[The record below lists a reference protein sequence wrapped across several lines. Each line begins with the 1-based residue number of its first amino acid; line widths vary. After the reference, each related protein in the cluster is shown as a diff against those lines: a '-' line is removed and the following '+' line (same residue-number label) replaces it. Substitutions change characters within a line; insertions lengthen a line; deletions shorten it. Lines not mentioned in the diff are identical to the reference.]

1 MKICKIKDNDK
12 CSFCGIEC
20 ETIEHLFW
28 GCPIV
33 KKFWEQ
39 VRKNFL
45 GKLDLD
51 SVLNAKC
58 IILGVLNKNK
68 KDLINN
74 IFSICKKYIYVTK
87 FLSKRLNLPEA
98 MHLIKEVMEIEYNIV
113 IKKDVIVTRFN
124 EKWDAVRVCLC

>member
-1 MKICKIKDNDK
+1 MKICKIQENDK

-20 ETIEHLFW
+20 ETIEHIFW
-28 GCPIV
+28 GCPFV

-39 VRKNFL
+39 IREIFI

-58 IILGVLNKNK
+58 IILRVLDKNK

-98 MHLIKEVMEIEYNIV
+98 MQLIKEVMEIKYNIV
-113 IKKDVIVTRFN
+113 IKKV
-124 EKWDAVRVCLC
+124 